1 LAFLSSFKKGG
12 IRDDK
17 SNSSA
22 SIEGS
27 SVGNL
32 LSEYSQP
39 LPDAEEFKA
48 TMPQNIHNLPYVMDV
63 NAATLQVSKQESSL
77 TNSSNLAS

>member
-1 LAFLSSFKKGG
+1 MAYNPSLKKGG

-17 SNSSA
+17 SKSSA

-27 SVGNL
+27 SVGNI
-32 LSEYSQP
+32 LSEYSQQ

-48 TMPQNIHNLPYVMDV
+48 MPQNIQNLPYVMDV
-63 NAATLQVSKQESSL
+63 NAATTQFSMHGSS
-77 TNSSNLAS
+77 NSSNLAS